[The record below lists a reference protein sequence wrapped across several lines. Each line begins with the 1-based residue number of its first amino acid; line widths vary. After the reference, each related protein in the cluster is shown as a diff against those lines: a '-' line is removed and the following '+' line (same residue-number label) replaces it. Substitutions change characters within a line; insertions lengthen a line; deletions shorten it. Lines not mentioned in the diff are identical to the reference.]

1 MSARLI
7 AKVVVFRHFYLR
19 NGRAARSNQHVHKYC
34 IALSP
39 ERHHGPWR
47 TAVFTGR
54 SSHLPPVTRGAMTSL
69 ITLSLSPSRGGSIV
83 TSLYSCRPK
92 NGGMRGNAR
101 QRPKHDEYCV
111 TSFGPRRPWQW
122 RGSSLLPLVTRRA
135 VQLRSREKPTP
146 GDDKCN

>member
-1 MSARLI
+1 MP
-7 AKVVVFRHFYLR
+7 
-19 NGRAARSNQHVHKYC
+19 ARSINFVGSINRKSCCIPSFLLAKRPRRTSNQRVHKYC

-39 ERHHGPWR
+39 ERHHGPWH

-54 SSHLPPVTRGAMTSL
+54 SSHLPPVTRKATASL

-111 TSFGPRRPWQW
+111 TSFGPRRPWHF
-122 RGSSLLPLVTRRA
+122 GA
-135 VQLRSREKPTP
+135 VEGRVAHAT
-146 GDDKCN
+146 

>member
-1 MSARLI
+1 MR
-7 AKVVVFRHFYLR
+7 
-19 NGRAARSNQHVHKYC
+19 
-34 IALSP
+34 LSP
-39 ERHHGPWR
+39 ERHHGPWH

-111 TSFGPRRPWQW
+111 TSFGPRRP
-122 RGSSLLPLVTRRA
+122 RHFAAVEVEGVVSSAAAAGAAP
-135 VQLRSREKPTP
+135 RSPVEKPRET
-146 GDDKCN
+146 DDRR